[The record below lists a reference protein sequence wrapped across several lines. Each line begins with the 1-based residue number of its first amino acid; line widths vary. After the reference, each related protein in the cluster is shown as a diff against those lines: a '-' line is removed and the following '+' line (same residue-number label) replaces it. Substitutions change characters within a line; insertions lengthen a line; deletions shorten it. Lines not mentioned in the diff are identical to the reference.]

1 MNSTGEIPEKS
12 PDCLESAFFG
22 GSALVAYLASDCDP
36 GHFPA
41 AGPTHEEGVAVRSR
55 MRLQR
60 RTHRGA
66 LAAAVC
72 GLVAC
77 LTTTAGAT
85 PAAADPR
92 CTVTGTARSDV
103 LRGTNGADV
112 ICGLGGNDTITGLA
126 GDDVILGG
134 AGNDRVDGGPGNDTL
149 RGDAGDDTLAGGDG
163 NDTISGGDGADKAY
177 GGAGADSADGGL
189 GADSLAGDAGNDV
202 LSGDAGNDSVNGGD
216 GNDTIS
222 GGDGADK
229 VYGGAGDD
237 NVTGGSGN
245 DTVSGDAGRDTVNAG
260 AGNDSVNGGTDA
272 DVLRGGDGNDNVN
285 GDAGDDALAGDAGTD
300 RLAGGLGVNT
310 CAPGDVSRDCSMDA
324 TGPTISD
331 LQLPAEV
338 EPGQT
343 ITFTWRAQ
351 DASGVSST
359 DVRVGGY
366 QGWASWCF
374 AVPAVLLSGDM
385 RDGRWSATCQVPAA
399 TINDTLQVEVFSV
412 DILGTGLAAPVKGS
426 FEVVGASS
434 DRDAPAISEVV
445 VPETA
450 QRGQTAVFSVRL
462 QDATGVGF
470 ASVILRSPNGV
481 GFIWGSSFTLVSG
494 DGRDGIYRIDAVVP
508 ADAAVGDYDLWVWV
522 GDTLNNRTVE
532 MNVGTVAVRG

>member
-1 MNSTGEIPEKS
+1 M
-12 PDCLESAFFG
+12 
-22 GSALVAYLASDCDP
+22 
-36 GHFPA
+36 
-41 AGPTHEEGVAVRSR
+41 RSR

-112 ICGLGGNDTITGLA
+112 ICGLGGNYTITGLA

-163 NDTISGGDGADKAY
+163 NDTISGGDGADKA
-177 GGAGADSADGGL
+177 
-189 GADSLAGDAGNDV
+189 
-202 LSGDAGNDSVNGGD
+202 
-216 GNDTIS
+216 
-222 GGDGADK
+222 
-229 VYGGAGDD
+229 YGGAGDD

-310 CAPGDVSRDCSMDA
+310 CAPGDFSRDCSMDA
-324 TGPTISD
+324 TGPRISD

-385 RDGRWSATCQVPAA
+385 RDGRWSATCQVPEA

-450 QRGQTAVFSVRL
+450 QRGQTAVFTVRL

-470 ASVILRSPNGV
+470 ASVILRAPNGV